1 MGGFGF
7 IVQDD
12 GGEDLFA
19 HRSNLADGQ
28 NLVENDKVTYD
39 EQLDEQKGKLMAA
52 NITGGTGG
60 EGGGKRGGKGFRDG
74 GKGFKDSGFGGYKGG
89 GKGKFDDDRGKG
101 KGKGKGK
108 AQANTVF
115 VGGLSWDTQSSTLQA
130 RFAECGE
137 IIYAGVM
144 TERDTGR
151 SRGCGKVE
159 FANQDAMEY
168 AIRNLNQTE
177 LDGRTISV
185 HEFS

>member
-1 MGGFGF
+1 MG
-7 IVQDD
+7 
-12 GGEDLFA
+12 
-19 HRSNLADGQ
+19 
-28 NLVENDKVTYD
+28 
-39 EQLDEQKGKLMAA
+39 GKLMAA

-60 EGGGKRGGKGFRDG
+60 EGGGK
-74 GKGFKDSGFGGYKGG
+74 SG
-89 GKGKFDDDRGKG
+89 GKGKFDDRGKG

-108 AQANTVF
+108 AQANTVY
-115 VGGLSWDTQSSTLQA
+115 VGGLSWDTQSETLKA